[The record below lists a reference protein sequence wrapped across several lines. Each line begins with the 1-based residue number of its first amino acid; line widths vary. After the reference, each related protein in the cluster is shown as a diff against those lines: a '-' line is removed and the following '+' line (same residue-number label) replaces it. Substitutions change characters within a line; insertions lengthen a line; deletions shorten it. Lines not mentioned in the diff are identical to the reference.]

1 MISKELLIK
10 SAQLYNINLD
20 DTACVK
26 FDLYAKLLVEYNE
39 KVNLT
44 RITEPDD
51 IVIKHFV
58 DSLALCKFVDI
69 KDGIK
74 LCDVG
79 TGAGF
84 PGMALLVA
92 KPNINVTLFDSI
104 NKKLEF
110 LRFLSKELDLS
121 PEIVT
126 VRAEDAGKD
135 KKYRE
140 KFDIVTA
147 RAVAQLNVLS
157 EYCIPLAKVGGVF
170 APLKAVMTAEEE
182 KRGIS
187 AAAMLGAKKTDR
199 QIYKIPDGSDR
210 EVIVFEK
217 ISPTPTKYP
226 RVAAQISKKP
236 L

>member
-10 SAQLYNINLD
+10 SAQLYNVNLD
-20 DTACVK
+20 DTACDR

-69 KDGIK
+69 KDGTE

-84 PGMALLVA
+84 PGMALLA
-92 KPNINVTLFDSI
+92 ANPNIKVTLFDSI

-110 LRFLSKELDLS
+110 LRFLSKELDLH

-126 VRAEDAGKD
+126 TRAEDAGKD
-135 KKYRE
+135 RKYRE
-140 KFDIVTA
+140 RFDIVTA
-147 RAVAQLNVLS
+147 RAVAQLNALS
-157 EYCIPLAKVGGVF
+157 EYCIPLAKVGGIF
-170 APLKAVMTAEEE
+170 APLKAVMTSDEE

-199 QIYKIPDGSDR
+199 QVYKLPDGSDR
-210 EVIVFEK
+210 EVIIFNK
-217 ISPTPTKYP
+217 TSPTPTKYP